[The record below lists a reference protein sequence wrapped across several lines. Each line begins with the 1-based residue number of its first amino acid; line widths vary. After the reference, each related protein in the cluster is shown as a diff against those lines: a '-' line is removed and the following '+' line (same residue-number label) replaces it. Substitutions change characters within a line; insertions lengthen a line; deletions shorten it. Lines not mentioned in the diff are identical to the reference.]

1 MGLRVYV
8 MLASFI
14 NAARIYAKKIVTRV
28 RASKN
33 FKIDPF
39 FFSKFGALGSGK
51 RKILIKVLEFLP
63 QFLVRV
69 RSLPVKEIVMRICMN
84 VTNDHHHH
92 QHHHHRDGDDHQ
104 HHHSRGEEF
113 EWGAEQSLLGIWAA
127 GQTCH
132 ITNHPTNQP
141 TNALN

>member
-39 FFSKFGALGSGK
+39 FQNLELWAL
-51 RKILIKVLEFLP
+51 EN
-63 QFLVRV
+63 
-69 RSLPVKEIVMRICMN
+69 VKY
-84 VTNDHHHH
+84 
-92 QHHHHRDGDDHQ
+92 
-104 HHHSRGEEF
+104 
-113 EWGAEQSLLGIWAA
+113 
-127 GQTCH
+127 
-132 ITNHPTNQP
+132 
-141 TNALN
+141 